1 MELIYLGGNLMC
13 MDWILMIHY
22 IEWNFQAKCK
32 WQNVYFEKGVLFYF
46 LKMLSCSTYFPK
58 LKFSQN
64 SKLAV
69 WTSFLAL
76 PKQKYYMWDFENINY
91 AIFFINI
98 LEINSCCVLWLL
110 FWNLISSTWTD
121 KISTRN
127 FLSCLKILIFYS
139 VDILTL
145 QWKCG
150 GLYLDVSKLIK
161 ES

>member
-1 MELIYLGGNLMC
+1 MQM
-13 MDWILMIHY
+13 
-22 IEWNFQAKCK
+22 AKCLFWK
-32 WQNVYFEKGVLFYF
+32 RGFVLLFKNVIMFHF
-46 LKMLSCSTYFPK
+46 FPK